1 MNLNFIGRGAAFYT
15 QEGNTSAYFIENDC
29 LFLIDCGETVFSKLM
44 EKNILTSIKQ
54 VYVLISHTHCDHCGS
69 LGSLGFYCQYML
81 HLKLKIIVPHHH
93 QYLQNL
99 QTLMSL
105 YGNTDDA
112 YVFLF
117 EEEVDSLFQ
126 TFSTVRY
133 ELTQHDD
140 GIPCFSFVFETPDGA
155 VFYSAD
161 TRTTENISCFIANHQ
176 QIQRIYMEVTDLKIP
191 NDIHLNIDIL
201 KQAIPS
207 SLRSQVFLMHIRSD
221 QCIVMAKE
229 AGFQIVKC

>member
-1 MNLNFIGRGAAFYT
+1 MNLNFIGRGAAFNP

-81 HLKLKIIVPHHH
+81 HTKLKIIVPHHH
-93 QYLQNL
+93 QYLQSL

-105 YGNTDDA
+105 YGNTDDT
-112 YVFLF
+112 YDFLF

-161 TRTTENISCFIANHQ
+161 TRTTENVSHFIANHQ

-207 SLRSQVFLMHIRSD
+207 SLRLQVFLIHIRSD
-221 QCIVMAKE
+221 RCIDMAKE